1 MRRIKSTSIKLA
13 AAGLAFFC
21 AAGSAGAADT
31 GVVAS
36 TWQHHV
42 ITFPY
47 FGRTSK
53 YNCDGLENSVR
64 GILLHF
70 GARKDLRVTA
80 SGCGPANTPG
90 RSAFVA
96 TDFYTLAPGADPNSS
111 ESVPAHWTLKH
122 LDRDHPYFMD
132 DGACELI
139 DQMKDLITKSF
150 AFQDLE
156 YRTDCV
162 PYDLHVNGFSV
173 KGMALTAEAAS
184 KS

>member
-1 MRRIKSTSIKLA
+1 MQRIKHTSIGLA
-13 AAGLAFFC
+13 VAGLAFFC

-31 GVVAS
+31 EVVAS
-36 TWQHHV
+36 TWQHHT

-53 YNCDGLENSVR
+53 YNCDGLENTVR

-70 GARKDLRVTA
+70 GARKDLKVLA
-80 SGCGPANTPG
+80 SGCGPANSPG

-96 TDFYTLAPGADPNSS
+96 TDFYTLAPGADPSS
-111 ESVPAHWTLKH
+111 AESVPAHWTAKR

-150 AFQDLE
+150 TLKDLQ

-162 PYDLHVNGFSV
+162 PHDLNVHGFSV
-173 KGMALTAEAAS
+173 KGLALTSDAAS